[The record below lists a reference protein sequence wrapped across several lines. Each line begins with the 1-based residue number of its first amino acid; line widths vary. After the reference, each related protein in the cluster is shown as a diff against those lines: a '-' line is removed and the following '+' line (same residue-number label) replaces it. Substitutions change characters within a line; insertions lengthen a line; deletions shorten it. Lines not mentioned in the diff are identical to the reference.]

1 MYIMRLWKIII
12 IILVFAV
19 LGTGVYSLRSEG
31 KKLEAEVGELTAILN
46 KLDREN
52 EELRNNIKYFE
63 EPENLLKELKSQF
76 NYKERGEELIIII
89 PGQ

>member
-1 MYIMRLWKIII
+1 MRLWKIII
-12 IILVFAV
+12 IIFVIAI
-19 LGTGVYSLRSEG
+19 LGAGVYSLRSEG
-31 KKLEAEVGELTAILN
+31 KKLKAEVGELTATLN
-46 KLDREN
+46 ELDQEN

>member
-1 MYIMRLWKIII
+1 MRLWKIII

-46 KLDREN
+46 ELDREN